1 MRKQLVI
8 KIPDKASSD
17 EINAMVNMITQSYIP
32 GYPLFIFPD
41 WEYEVVEV
49 SEPMMI
55 LNSSNDDEK
64 RLVEAMKKVKLAQVV
79 E

>member
-17 EINAMVNMITQSYIP
+17 EINAMVNMIIQSYIP